1 MDEKKTFT
9 SKVKDGVSV
18 EELETFAR
26 KYTTEVFLI
35 LAIIIAAISSIF
47 NFFTEPGWSLSF
59 TGIGAILS
67 IAFPE
72 PVVKIQKKIF
82 ALISKQE
89 KAIQITIGVIRLII
103 ALFIPFILFAEIGFL
118 AGLGFHYYTKDF
130 QGVQGKTL
138 DKGPLDRDEE
148 HL

>member
-1 MDEKKTFT
+1 MDDKKPFS
-9 SKVKDGVSV
+9 SKLKEGVSV

-35 LAIIIAAISSIF
+35 LAIIIATISSIF
-47 NFFTEPGWSLSF
+47 NFFTGPGWSLSF
-59 TGIGAILS
+59 AGIGAILS

-72 PVVKIQKKIF
+72 AVVKIQRKV
-82 ALISKQE
+82 LELTSKQE
-89 KAIQITIGVIRLII
+89 KAAQISIGVIRLII

-118 AGLGFHYYTKDF
+118 AGLGFHRYTKHL
-130 QGVQGKTL
+130 QEGKKGGFFNRSS
-138 DKGPLDRDEE
+138 DKDDE

>member
-1 MDEKKTFT
+1 MDEKKNLV

-35 LAIIIAAISSIF
+35 LAIIIASISSIF
-47 NFFTEPGWSLSF
+47 NFFTGPGWSLSF
-59 TGIGAILS
+59 AGIGAILS

-72 PVVKIQKKIF
+72 VVVKFQRKIF
-82 ALISKQE
+82 QLISKQE

-118 AGLGFHYYTKDF
+118 AGIGFHRYTKETHESKSTPF
-130 QGVQGKTL
+130 ASGPS
-138 DKGPLDRDEE
+138 DKDEE